1 MIDIVKRGK
10 LIYFGFYCAL
20 LGVATILYSLLG

>member
-10 LIYFGFYCAL
+10 LIYFGIYCAII
-20 LGVATILYSLLG
+20 GAATILLSL